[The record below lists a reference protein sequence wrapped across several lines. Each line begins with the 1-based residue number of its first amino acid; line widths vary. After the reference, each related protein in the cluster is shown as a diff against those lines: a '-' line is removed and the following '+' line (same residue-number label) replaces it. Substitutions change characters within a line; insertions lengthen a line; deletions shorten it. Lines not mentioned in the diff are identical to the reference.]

1 MVKSVG
7 PENNPFEALG
17 KPPEKLPYDGTTV
30 SSTYIKMRDGVKIA
44 ATICLPKGLGSGEKL
59 PTLLYQTRYWRAA
72 ELRIPFRWIFDET
85 FPNMPTPEIFT
96 SRGYAIIYTDVR
108 GTGASFGTRPH
119 PWAEDEIKDGAD
131 IIDWIISQPWSD
143 GTVVTNGISYTG
155 TTAEMLIVNNHPALK
170 ASMPGHGLWDAY
182 IDVAFPGGVFDHT
195 FIQLWGFLGRNL
207 DNNNASM
214 FRNVLPE
221 GWLLMKGVK
230 PIETDKDLSQLKEAI
245 RQHATNQY
253 VFEMIHDKNY
263 YDDTLPD
270 GTGIDATSVYPR
282 KDKIEESNI
291 PILAWCS
298 WLDSGYC
305 DAIITRFINLKN
317 PTIAILG
324 DWNHGLRFSANQF
337 FPDRPVNPTPRERV
351 NAWVNFF
358 DICLKGNGIQ
368 GKTLYYYTMV
378 EEKWKKTDVWPP
390 EGHTRKLWYLSENN
404 TLTTS
409 IPQIDSGADSYKIN
423 FTATTG
429 RLNRWWTLLAQPID
443 YSNRAKAEKKLLTYT
458 SSPIEEDMEITGHPI
473 VTLYIDSTHEDGAL
487 HIYLD
492 DVDEQGNITYITDG
506 QLRVIH
512 RKISSEDPPCKILVP
527 YHSYKKK
534 DAEPLVPGE
543 IAEIKFGMYPTSVLI
558 RKGHRIRIAI
568 AGIDKDTFA
577 KYPAEGKP
585 TIKVHRNKNH
595 ASHIDLPLIVKK

>member
-1 MVKSVG
+1 MDKSVG

-17 KPPEKLPYDGTTV
+17 KPPEKLPYDEYTV
-30 SSTYIKMRDGVKIA
+30 SSTYITVRDGVKIA
-44 ATICLPKGLGSGEKL
+44 ATICLPKGLGPGEKI
-59 PTLLYQTRYWRAA
+59 PTLLFQTRYWRAM

-85 FPNMPTPEIFT
+85 FTNTPTPEIFT

-131 IIDWIISQPWSD
+131 IMDWIIRQPWSD
-143 GTVVTNGISYTG
+143 GNVVTNGISYTG

-170 ASMPGHGLWDAY
+170 ASMPGHGIFDAY
-182 IDVAFPGGVFDHT
+182 TDVAFPGGVFDHT

-214 FRNVLPE
+214 FRPVLPA

-230 PIETDKDLSQLKEAI
+230 PVETDKDLSQLKEAI

-253 VFEMIHDKNY
+253 VFEMIHDKDY
-263 YDDTLPD
+263 SDDTLPD
-270 GTGIDATSVYPR
+270 GTGIDASSVYPR

-298 WLDSGYC
+298 WLDSGLV

-317 PTIAILG
+317 PMIAILG
-324 DWNHGLRFSANQF
+324 DWNHGLGFSANQF
-337 FPDRPVNPTPRERV
+337 FPDRSVTPTPTERV

-378 EEKWKKTDVWPP
+378 EEKWNKTNRWPP

-404 TLTTS
+404 TLSTS
-409 IPQIDSGADSYKIN
+409 IPQTDSGADSYRIN

-458 SSPIEEDMEITGHPI
+458 SSPIEEDMEITGNPI

-487 HIYLD
+487 HVYLD
-492 DVDEQGNITYITDG
+492 DVDEHGNITYITDG

-512 RKISSEDPPCKILVP
+512 RKISSEDPPYKIMVP

-534 DAEPLVPGE
+534 DAKPLIPGE
-543 IAEIKFGMYPTSVLI
+543 IAEIKFGLYATSVVI

-568 AGIDKDTFA
+568 AGADKDTFA
-577 KYPAEGKP
+577 KYPAEGRP
-585 TIKVHRNKNH
+585 TINVQRNKNY
-595 ASHIDLPLIVKK
+595 ASYIDLPLIIKK